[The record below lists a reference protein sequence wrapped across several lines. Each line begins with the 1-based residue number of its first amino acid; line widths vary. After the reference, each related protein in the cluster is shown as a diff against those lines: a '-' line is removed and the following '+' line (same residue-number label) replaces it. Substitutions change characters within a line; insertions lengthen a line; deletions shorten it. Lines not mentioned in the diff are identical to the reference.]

1 MPVNSFRDAPLI
13 TVTKT
18 ESVSATPQK
27 VAEMFL
33 AMDSVQQADFFD
45 ALGKLV
51 QEEYSRNKKL
61 YAFGEMQWCYMA
73 GELKQRQGVG
83 WNTYLALSAFAY
95 HWFEQKPQDYSVMWG
110 TD

>member
-1 MPVNSFRDAPLI
+1 MRPDDMPVNSFRDAPLI

-83 WNTYLALSAFAY
+83 LLSPHQPIGAGGA
-95 HWFEQKPQDYSVMWG
+95 ERSA
-110 TD
+110 